1 MIYTVFPKE
10 NDSCNAPADFSTFEE
25 ALAYCKEKEYPKWVE
40 VSEKHVVRSILRA
53 CPKLTENIV
62 VHVLRR
68 DGDGHYFDF
77 EVSDWVKYFKLKY
90 YLKEVK

>member
-1 MIYTVFPKE
+1 MRTKTKRVY
-10 NDSCNAPADFSTFEE
+10 SCYDRD
-25 ALAYCKEKEYPKWVE
+25 YIDPKWVE
-40 VSEKHVVRSILRA
+40 VSEDYVVRRILRA

-62 VHVLRR
+62 VRVLRR

-90 YLKEVK
+90 YLNEVK